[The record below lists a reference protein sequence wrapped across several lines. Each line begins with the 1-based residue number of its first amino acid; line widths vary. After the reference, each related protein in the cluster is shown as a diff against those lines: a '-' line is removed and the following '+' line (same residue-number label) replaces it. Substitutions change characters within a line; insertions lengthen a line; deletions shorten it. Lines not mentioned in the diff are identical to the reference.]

1 MQWTTP
7 VRGDIRRVVDRAHL
21 YNRIINNNRI
31 IIDGFGSP
39 VTYWRNTSINK
50 IGQMI
55 TTDHGG
61 VRCYCWDV
69 DKAQGDK
76 RHSLCQ
82 GTGWISH
89 LYQKYGYT
97 DTLWATPSH
106 LTLSTPSLIKS
117 GSRNSAYSLSGTT
130 LSGDII
136 TDKLV
141 FDKFREIT
149 HVLIQ
154 DFTDKDQNRIE
165 YYYTIDDIT
174 WVQLT
179 PVANT
184 VSKLSNQIAYFT
196 LPTTATWIKFKA
208 TLKRRTVTSPS
219 PSWNSIRLRYRYMV
233 NLYDMDD
240 RFPIH
245 TPAFL
250 AARNN
255 AQQYIE
261 QGEAGIKTVFPYKWW
276 VMPEA
281 HIEETDI
288 IMFLIGE
295 FANLKFEVKNLSK
308 YAAGPYAQVTHKD
321 FETRFIRD
329 GEDLLGIVDLL
340 I

>member
-1 MQWTTP
+1 
-7 VRGDIRRVVDRAHL
+7 
-21 YNRIINNNRI
+21 
-31 IIDGFGSP
+31 
-39 VTYWRNTSINK
+39 VTYWRNTAVNK

-61 VRCYCWDV
+61 VRCYCWDAN
-69 DKAQGDK
+69 KAQADK
-76 RHSLCQ
+76 RHVLCQ

-97 DTLWATPSH
+97 DTIWSTPSN

-117 GSRNSAYSLSGTT
+117 GTRVEDYT
-130 LSGDII
+130 LSGNATTGDL
-136 TDKLV
+136 TTDRLNFDKL
-141 FDKFREIT
+141 KEIT
-149 HVLIQ
+149 SLLIS
-154 DFTDKDQNRIE
+154 DKTDPDQNRIE
-165 YYYTIDDIT
+165 YYYTTDDTTWIPIT
-174 WVQLT
+174 TQV
-179 PVANT
+179 NT
-184 VSKLSNQIAYFT
+184 GSKQSNLIAYFNVD
-196 LPTTATWIKFKA
+196 PTSTWIRFRIR
-208 TLKRRTVTSPS
+208 LRKRLATSPG
-219 PSWNSIRLRYRYMV
+219 PLWNYIRLRYRYMI
-233 NLYDMDD
+233 NLNEMDD
-240 RFPIH
+240 RFSISIPS
-245 TPAFL
+245 FL

-255 AQQYIE
+255 AQQYLE
-261 QGEAGIKTVFPYKWW
+261 QDSTGIKTVFPYKWW

-340 I
+340 N